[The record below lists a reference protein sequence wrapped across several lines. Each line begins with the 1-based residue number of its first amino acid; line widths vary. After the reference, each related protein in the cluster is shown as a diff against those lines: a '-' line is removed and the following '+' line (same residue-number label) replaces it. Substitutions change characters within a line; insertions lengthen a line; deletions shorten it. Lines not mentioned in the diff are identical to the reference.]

1 MDRRDEGSEDS
12 RSDDPGRHGRCVA
25 IDGRGYELKRER
37 EDVLIRIP
45 QTSYFRTRY
54 REISMILV
62 HSSEI
67 ETLKNLYF
75 KGKKT

>member
-1 MDRRDEGSEDS
+1 MQG
-12 RSDDPGRHGRCVA
+12 DPGRHGRCAA
-25 IDGRGYELKRER
+25 IDGWVYTRPCKAKYQ
-37 EDVLIRIP
+37 DVLLRVP
-45 QTSYFRTRY
+45 KTSYFRTRY